1 MHALVLGYRIPVYIG
16 VLGGVGEQLILVVAA
31 AIVYLSLGM
40 GSSLSQRAALIA
52 RWTFGLCSVD
62 FGWAHLIGV
71 QAVAPMVP
79 KWMPLGRDF

>member
-40 GSSLSQRAALIA
+40 GSSL
-52 RWTFGLCSVD
+52 
-62 FGWAHLIGV
+62 
-71 QAVAPMVP
+71 
-79 KWMPLGRDF
+79 